1 MALRDL
7 SIQIELVCAIGP
19 FVSSVSSRDDGR
31 GKGSKMPLI
40 NMDDLIRIAKKNEI
54 MLLAF
59 NTTDVE
65 MTLGIMDAFDRA
77 RMPGIV
83 QIAPTNVRVTSY
95 DLIARTAMIAAE
107 AYAVP
112 LALHLDHGKTL
123 EDVRKAVLAGFT
135 SVMIDGAAL
144 PFEENIRF
152 SRAAVDFAH
161 CYGIPVEAE
170 LGAIRGKEDDHVS
183 EADSHTDPSQVAE
196 FCERTGCDTLA
207 VSIGNVHG
215 LEEKP
220 KIDLDALAQIAEV
233 APVPLVLHGGSGIP
247 AETLRAMR
255 AYGMIKINIA
265 SDLRQAFIRAVAE
278 RHSENPDEA
287 NLASVLLDARH
298 AVTDVAYEKIVEIN
312 G

>member
-1 MALRDL
+1 
-7 SIQIELVCAIGP
+7 
-19 FVSSVSSRDDGR
+19 
-31 GKGSKMPLI
+31 MPLI
-40 NMDDLIRIAKKNEI
+40 NMNDLTKIAVKNEI

-65 MTLGIMDAFDRA
+65 MTLGIMDAFGKA
-77 RMPGIV
+77 GTPGIV
-83 QIAPTNVRVTSY
+83 QIAPTNVKVTSY
-95 DLIARTAMIAAE
+95 DLIACTTMIAAE
-107 AYAVP
+107 SYAVP
-112 LALHLDHGKTL
+112 FALHLDHGKTL

-152 SRAAVDFAH
+152 SRKAVDFAH

-170 LGAIRGKEDDHVS
+170 LGAIKGKEDDHVS
-183 EADSHTDPSQVAE
+183 EADSHTDPAQVAE

-220 KIDLDALAQIAEV
+220 KIDLDALAKIAEV

-255 AYGMIKINIA
+255 QYGMIKINIA
-265 SDLRQAFIRAVAE
+265 SDLRQAFIRAVAK
-278 RHSENPDEA
+278 RHDENPDEA
-287 NLASVLLDARH
+287 DLASVLLDARH
-298 AVTDVAYEKIVEIN
+298 AVTDVAYEKIIEVN